1 MLNKTVGIL
10 FWLALIGEACFG
22 QSSFQEVTPGTSTRN
37 DVARVLGQPVRTIS
51 TTLFEYNPPAGIA
64 KVAVGYSAGSSLVER
79 LEVYFVRPV
88 SRPAMIK
95 RFNLPQQADARKTD
109 AEGKLVEYFGGSS
122 LLALTYASA
131 DAASG
136 VSHIGY
142 YSPEL
147 FEKRAGKAAMGDM
160 RKPEITLGRKWDI
173 CETAWQTYCDTW
185 RHQGDTWTGWG
196 VPLKIDLNGT
206 GVRVERHDR
215 TTGLKAIYTGTISG
229 NRIQGTVDFCCD
241 GLGDRRGTWEATI
254 QRK

>member
-1 MLNKTVGIL
+1 MTKNIL
-10 FWLALIGEACFG
+10 SIIFWVLPVCTTCFG
-22 QSSFQEVTPGTSTRN
+22 QSSFQEVTPGASTRN
-37 DVARVLGQPVRTIS
+37 DVARALGQPVRTIS
-51 TTLFEYNPPAGIA
+51 TTLFEYKPPAGIA
-64 KVAVGYSAGSSLVER
+64 KIEAEYRAGSAIVER

-95 RFNLPQQADARKTD
+95 QFNLPQQADARKTD

-122 LLALTYASA
+122 LLALVYASA

-147 FEKRAGKAAMGDM
+147 FEKRAGKAAMGDR
-160 RKPEITLGRKWDI
+160 RKPEITLGQKWDM

-185 RHQGDTWTGWG
+185 RHQGSHWSGWG

-206 GVRVERHDR
+206 GVRVERYDR
-215 TTGLKAIYTGTISG
+215 NTGLKAIYTGTISG
-229 NRIQGTVDFCCD
+229 NKIQGTVDFCCD